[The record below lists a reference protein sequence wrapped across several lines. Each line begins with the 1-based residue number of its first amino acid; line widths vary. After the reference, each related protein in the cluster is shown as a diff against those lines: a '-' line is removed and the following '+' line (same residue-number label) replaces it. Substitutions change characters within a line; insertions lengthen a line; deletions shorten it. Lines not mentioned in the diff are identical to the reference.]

1 MRMPTLVE
9 KEHHILA
16 MTRDAEPAV
25 RVPAGSRVHLETAD
39 CFGDQ
44 VHGMADADRGLDWER
59 VNPATGP
66 VYVEGAL
73 PGDVLAVSVVRIEI
87 ADRGIMC
94 TGGGWGVLG
103 DRIARLHWRFLDI
116 ADGHA
121 VWDDRLTIPLRPM
134 IGVLGVAPADGPVP
148 CGTPGHHGG
157 NLDTR
162 LVAEGATVY
171 LPVATEGALL
181 AAGDLH
187 AAMGDGE
194 VAVTGIEVSG
204 RVALDVDVRRDLR
217 LGDPLLEDSVR
228 VATIASAL
236 TLDEAAESATR
247 VMAELLSGR
256 LGLSL
261 PDAVMLMSAVGSLE
275 VSQIVDP
282 LRTARFVMRKES
294 FEPTYGQLV

>member
-1 MRMPTLVE
+1 
-9 KEHHILA
+9 
-16 MTRDAEPAV
+16 V

-217 LGDPLLEDSVR
+217 LGDPLLEDSER